1 MGRNTMAGLFK
12 LAVGAGFGLAAMS
25 GQSFGPTGTTA
36 LTVTVG
42 VEARISVTNATT
54 TLSDGSAFSNF
65 TGVTNLLYKI
75 RTAPSTGT
83 GSITAQVTTD
93 FSPAGGPSVA
103 SPPTAGD
110 TLTYT
115 CTVSA
120 PGSACSG
127 SQTASTT
134 VATPVATFGADAH
147 SAAAGNSASV
157 DWTLTNDPVYK
168 AGTYSATVTFT
179 ISAT

>member
-1 MGRNTMAGLFK
+1 M
-12 LAVGAGFGLAAMS
+12 
-25 GQSFGPTGTTA
+25 
-36 LTVTVG
+36 
-42 VEARISVTNATT
+42 
-54 TLSDGSAFSNF
+54 
-65 TGVTNLLYKI
+65 
-75 RTAPSTGT
+75 
-83 GSITAQVTTD
+83 TTD